1 MQNSCCSLC
10 VDLCL
15 SARIIAMCTSLIP
28 SHLEVSRF
36 LRIYYFL
43 PSLTRSVFSQYLPW
57 TVNLFILI
65 LTWSIITFVV
75 FQHLEFTNWIFCCV
89 NVWCFHSAVTW
100 HEEGHDNYNNVII
113 MVKYRKCQNP
123 CRISVWGM
131 DCKMWSQVCVQ
142 FRASAVNVT
151 QPAFATRAATSYCCG
166 AGRAA
171 IDWYLLPVRPTAA
184 NPPHAATVG
193 EWDRRT
199 PYRYIDPAPH
209 TMQAVPITN
218 NSVFIPVKHTCGL
231 GGGVE

>member
-65 LTWSIITFVV
+65 LTWSIITFFV
-75 FQHLEFTNWIFCCV
+75 FQHVEFTNWIFCCV

-131 DCKMWSQVCVQ
+131 DCKMWSQVWVQ

-151 QPAFATRAATSYCCG
+151 TRICYSCCDLLLLRCWACSNWLISPTRQAHSSEPAARCYSGWMGHKDTVPLHRSCTAYY
-166 AGRAA
+166 AGS
-171 IDWYLLPVRPTAA
+171 A
-184 NPPHAATVG
+184 N
-193 EWDRRT
+193 
-199 PYRYIDPAPH
+199 
-209 TMQAVPITN
+209 N
-218 NSVFIPVKHTCGL
+218 
-231 GGGVE
+231 